1 MPSPTATMRPT
12 SAATRLASKSFSR
25 SLMTSEI
32 SFVLMPTFLLLR
44 GRQPA
49 AQLLQPGGDARIHD
63 PVAVLQLQSA
73 KDAGVDDDGQPDVL
87 AQPLRKLPLDA
98 VPVLTW
104 QLDRGRHGRADAA
117 RRLIREPLILVV
129 DLRCLLDTARLDE
142 QAGVVDALL
151 VEEVGRRGDEA
162 FALLGRDRG
171 VGQNGGDHRVGEQLA
186 DTGEPARPLLYVAL
200 LLGQLEDGPGV
211 ASSPGRRHSPPP
223 RSPSGS
229 ACGAWCRR
237 ASLR

>member
-63 PVAVLQLQSA
+63 TVAVLQLQSA

-87 AQPLRKLPLDA
+87 AQPLRKLLLDA
-98 VPVLTW
+98 VPVLAC
-104 QLDRGRHGRADAA
+104 QLDRGRHRRADAA
-117 RRLIREPLILVV
+117 GRLIREPLILLV
-129 DLRCLLDTARLDE
+129 DLGRLIHAARLDE
-142 QAGVVDALL
+142 EAGVVDALV
-151 VEEVGRRGDEA
+151 VEEVRRRGDEA
-162 FALLGRDRG
+162 LPLLGRDRG
-171 VGQNGGDHRVGEQLA
+171 VGQNGGNHRVREEFA
-186 DTGEPARPLLYVAL
+186 DTCEAQRPLLHVAL
-200 LLGQLEDGPGV
+200 LLCQLEDG
-211 ASSPGRRHSPPP
+211 
-223 RSPSGS
+223 
-229 ACGAWCRR
+229 
-237 ASLR
+237 L